1 MTSEKKDSDRRVL
14 IVDDD
19 HDVAESLAG
28 VLKLQGYTTSLAHSE
43 EGALTAIKQFDAQ
56 VALLDIR
63 LGSANGIDLISQVKK
78 IRPGI
83 LCVMIT
89 GFGSIDT
96 AIRALKEGAYD
107 YLRKP
112 TNPSELFA
120 TLDRCFEKITL
131 EREKAA
137 AEEEIKVQA
146 QQLRASFNQAAIG
159 MAHLDLE
166 GRWILL
172 NQKLCDIVGYT
183 KEELLQ
189 KTFYEIIH
197 PDDIL
202 ESRVNVKWLLAGEI
216 DHFIQEKRYLRKD
229 GSEVW
234 VNLTLSL
241 VRGADGQPKNFV
253 AIIEDI
259 NERKLAEENLR
270 KAHAKLELMSFDGQS
285 RNLKKLILGNERYTT
300 GKCIH
305 PHQTLERRREIA
317 KIQNPFATVI
327 ACADSRVS
335 PEIIFDQ
342 GLGDLFVLKV
352 AGNVLNDMI
361 LGSLEYSVQF
371 LSVELIVVLG
381 HKRCGAVNAALSGNS
396 PEGHIGSL
404 VEALAPAIE
413 KAKDRP
419 GDVADNV
426 ARENVR
432 GVVKQLKESM
442 PILNER
448 VNQEKL
454 QIVGAFYDLDTGTLE
469 ILDEGA

>member
-1 MTSEKKDSDRRVL
+1 MISEKKYLDRRVL

-19 HDVAESLAG
+19 PDVAESLDG
-28 VLKLQGYTTSLAHSE
+28 VLGLQGYRTALAYDE
-43 EGALTAIKQFDAQ
+43 DEALQAVKTFDAQ

-112 TNPSELFA
+112 ANPSELFA

-131 EREKAA
+131 ERQKAA
-137 AEEEIKVQA
+137 AEEEIKVRE

-159 MAHLDLE
+159 MAHLDLD

-172 NQKLCDIVGYT
+172 NRKLCDIAGYT
-183 KEELLQ
+183 QDELLK

-197 PDDIL
+197 PDDVS
-202 ESRVNVKWLLAGEI
+202 ESRLNVKGLLAGEI
-216 DHFIQEKRYLRKD
+216 DHFVQEKRYLRKD
-229 GSEVW
+229 GSEIW

-241 VRGADGQPKNFV
+241 VRGADGEPKNFV
-253 AIIEDI
+253 AVVEDI
-259 NERKLAEENLR
+259 NDRKLAEENLR
-270 KAHAKLELMSFDGQS
+270 KAYAKLELMNFDRES
-285 RNLKKLILGNERYTT
+285 RNLKKLLLGNERYIA

-305 PHQTLERRREIA
+305 PHQTLDRRREVA
-317 KIQNPFATVI
+317 DIQNPFATVI
-327 ACADSRVS
+327 ACSDSRVS

-371 LSVELIVVLG
+371 LSVQLVVVLG
-381 HKRCGAVNAALSGNS
+381 HKRCGAVTAALSGDS
-396 PEGHIGSL
+396 PDGHIGSL
-404 VEALAPAIE
+404 VRAIGPAVE
-413 KAKDRP
+413 KAGDRP
-419 GDVADNV
+419 GDTVDNV

-432 GVVKQLKESM
+432 GVVKQLKESA
-442 PILNER
+442 PILKER
-448 VNQEKL
+448 VAQEKL
-454 QIVGAFYDLDTGTLE
+454 QVVGAFYDLDTGSLE
-469 ILDEGA
+469 ILD